1 MTKFTSFDRTSL
13 KALEADLRVVLDAY
27 AAKSGLEFNFGGIRF
42 SEAEATIKLT
52 TKIKGAT
59 TRTDLN
65 LQRMIESY
73 NLVMEKNGRKL
84 VRYDTRKPKFPFIY
98 EENGKMFKTTADR
111 AKYLFAA

>member
-13 KALEADLRVVLDAY
+13 KALQADLEAVLDAY
-27 AAKSGLEFNFGGIRF
+27 AAKSNLQFDFGGIRF
-42 SEAEATIKLT
+42 SEAEATIKLI

-65 LQRMIESY
+65 LQRMLEAY
-73 NLVMEKNGRKL
+73 NLVQEKNGRKL

-98 EENGKMFKTTADR
+98 EENGKMFKTTPDR

>member
-1 MTKFTSFDRTSL
+1 MTKFTSFDRASL
-13 KALEADLRVVLDAY
+13 KTLRADLQAVLDTY
-27 AAKSGLEFNFGGIRF
+27 AAETGLEFDIGGIRF

-73 NLVMEKNGRKL
+73 NLVIEKNGRKL

-98 EENGKMFKTTADR
+98 VENGKTFKTTPDR